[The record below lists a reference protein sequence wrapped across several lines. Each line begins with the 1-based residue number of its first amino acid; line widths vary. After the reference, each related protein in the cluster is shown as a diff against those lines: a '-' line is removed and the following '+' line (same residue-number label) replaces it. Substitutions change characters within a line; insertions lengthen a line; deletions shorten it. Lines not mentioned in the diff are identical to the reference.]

1 MDPVYIVNFVLCIV
15 IVALSL
21 VIYNRTKATLPIC
34 TGIAFG
40 LFGLSHLAVLL
51 GLARILE
58 PALIVI
64 RSLGYLVVIYALF
77 RLWQSDLAKK
87 S

>member
-1 MDPVYIVNFVLCIV
+1 MDPIYLLNFVLCVAIV
-15 IVALSL
+15 ILSL
-21 VIYNRTKATLPIC
+21 IVYDRTKATLPIC

-51 GLARILE
+51 GLSRILE
-58 PALIVI
+58 PALIGV
-64 RSLGYLVVIYALF
+64 RTLGYLVVIYALL
-77 RLWQSDLAKK
+77 RLWRSNFAKK